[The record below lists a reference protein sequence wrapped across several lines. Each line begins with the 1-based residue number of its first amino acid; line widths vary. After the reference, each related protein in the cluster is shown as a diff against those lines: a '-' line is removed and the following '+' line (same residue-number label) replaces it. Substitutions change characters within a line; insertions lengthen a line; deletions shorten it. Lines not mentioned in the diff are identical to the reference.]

1 LFFEKGGKMNRMMRE
16 NLKKALKKSWSR
28 ETSSDPNNWTP
39 ENPAWGQCAV
49 TALIV
54 QDYFGGNLI
63 RATVNE
69 RGVSSHYWNELPD
82 GIETDL
88 TQDQFSE
95 NFNAFIKGH
104 CLQETK
110 TREYVLSHPATVKR
124 YEILKQRVEKY
135 LKEKR

>member
-1 LFFEKGGKMNRMMRE
+1 MKKITIEE
-16 NLKKALKKSWSR
+16 LKEALRKSWSK

-49 TALIV
+49 TACIV

-69 RGVSSHYWNELPD
+69 RGCSTHYWNQLPD
-82 GIETDL
+82 VTEIDL

-95 NFNAFIKGH
+95 NFNAFIKRH
-104 CLQETK
+104 CLQELK
-110 TREYVLSHPATVKR
+110 TREYVLSYPSTAKR
-124 YEILKQRVEKY
+124 YEILKQRVEKF
-135 LKEKR
+135 LEEGENT